1 MYGGKGLLFHIISL
15 FLMKSKTLLLWD
27 SLHRVSKNL
36 QMPEAKDED
45 FRGWTDY
52 V

>member
-1 MYGGKGLLFHIISL
+1 MYGGKGVLFQISLL

-36 QMPEAKDED
+36 QMPAAKDED
-45 FRGWTDY
+45 YQDWTDY